1 VSNLRL
7 RLVAAVSEMTLT
19 ERIISDRHTG
29 VPSQSCAIV
38 VPISLMSIDGG
49 WLSQMPNRL
58 WLDGASTRQPWV
70 GLRQTFLVSPSFL
83 TGPVRIISGCR
94 DIIESA

>member
-1 VSNLRL
+1 MEK
-7 RLVAAVSEMTLT
+7 AHYKMALT
-19 ERIISDRHTG
+19 EKIISDRHTG
-29 VPSQSCAIV
+29 VPSQRCASV

-58 WLDGASTRQPWV
+58 WLDGASARQPWV

-83 TGPVRIISGCR
+83 IGPRRIISDCPGTTR
-94 DIIESA
+94 PG